1 MQISAKALL
10 VLKEKAAK
18 YFAESHGNHH
28 AWVFG
33 LDEEDPTTRELLDLK
48 LVQRHGAGRSGH
60 FRFSDVGHTVI
71 VQNRSVE
78 DGVEIAPQPARTS
91 IHVENLTG
99 HNVQVGHENQ
109 QTFNLTVEQLVDKVA
124 ASGDADAKT
133 LLGKLLN
140 NATVGALI
148 GAGAAEL
155 LIKLFQ

>member
-1 MQISAKALL
+1 MRISSKALL

-18 YFAESHGNHH
+18 YFADPGALHH

-33 LDEEDPTTRELLDLK
+33 LDEEDPSTRELLDLG
-48 LVQRHGAGRSGH
+48 LVRRHGAGRNGH
-60 FRFSDVGHTVI
+60 FRFSDTGHAVI

-78 DGVEIAPQPARTS
+78 DEVKISQPSGHTT

-99 HNVQVGHENQ
+99 HNVQVGHENR